1 VITPT
6 LGSIVQKGKFAA
18 WALALDKQLNNVD
31 LPTFGSPTIPHFNA
45 IFFFKR
51 LNFAAKVRFR
61 GQISKFIRENAYLC
75 AHKSFKYKDKM
86 KKRLLSTVLL
96 LASVLTA
103 GAQIIAPKETPQ
115 LEFALQLKV
124 TLGETY
130 RVGETQHGERIVIPI
145 TGGTFEGPGIKG
157 TIINGGADYQLVKK
171 AQHRTELEAIY
182 SIRTD
187 DGVYIHVRNRGIIYD
202 GKDALGNPSF
212 YFKAAPQF
220 EAPAD
225 SRYAWL
231 NNALF
236 VCAPEFSDAFKGII
250 LNVWRVK

>member
-1 VITPT
+1 M
-6 LGSIVQKGKFAA
+6 GKLPNIFLKMPIFA
-18 WALALDKQLNNVD
+18 QLNELKYV
-31 LPTFGSPTIPHFNA
+31 A
-45 IFFFKR
+45 MMKR
-51 LNFAAKVRFR
+51 F
-61 GQISKFIRENAYLC
+61 
-75 AHKSFKYKDKM
+75 
-86 KKRLLSTVLL
+86 LLSLIVLL
-96 LASVLTA
+96 TIVVGGYAQTSV
-103 GAQIIAPKETPQ
+103 PKDAPQ

-124 TLGETY
+124 TIGEAY
-130 RVGETQHGERIVIPI
+130 RVGETQHGERLVIPI
-145 TGGTFEGPGIKG
+145 TGGTFEGPRIKG
-157 TIINGGADYQLVKK
+157 TVINGGADYQLINK

-202 GKDALGNPSF
+202 GKDADGNPSF